1 MYLSTKSIASTHMV
15 GVMFLNLA
23 QQALRS
29 TKLILG
35 TVLFADEAFFG
46 AHYVAVG
53 LHLGQDARE

>member
-1 MYLSTKSIASTHMV
+1 MV